1 MPDGRG
7 WPDGR
12 TDGKREG
19 GTAHEKGE
27 RKKRTTQTQRWLN
40 QEFFLANANNAAGDV
55 FTGRAVLIKVVF
67 FRVLKG

>member
-1 MPDGRG
+1 MPSMPGG
-7 WPDGR
+7 Q
-12 TDGKREG
+12 REG
-19 GTAHEKGE
+19 GREGPHTKR